1 MSFMKNA
8 KNKFIQVLVYFCVL
22 FVFSSCGNELK
33 IKVSESGINF
43 DYKIISSNEFFSL
56 FFANNSENATFEA
69 DEISKIFTDSGFEN
83 VTALTFNSGRNLEV
97 KAALPESAD
106 DPVSKSGILLLAEN
120 KLKILLNNKNLLSFY
135 ENLSSDLQ
143 SYLDMLMAPTFTGE
157 EMTNAEYIELIS
169 EVYGER
175 LAKELE
181 EATVKI
187 TLDSFSKTEKSYSVK
202 LVDILN
208 MKNEVVLEI

>member
-1 MSFMKNA
+1 MKKA
-8 KNKFIQVLVYFCVL
+8 KNKFIQVVVYFCVL
-22 FVFSSCGNELK
+22 FLFSSCGNELK

-56 FFANNSENATFEA
+56 FFANNSENAAFDAE
-69 DEISKIFTDSGFEN
+69 EITKIFMDSGFESVN
-83 VTALTFNSGRNLEV
+83 ALTLNSGRNLEV

-106 DPVSKSGILLLAEN
+106 DPISKSGMLLVAEN
-120 KLKILLNNKNLLSFY
+120 KLKIILNNTNLLSFY

-157 EMTNAEYIELIS
+157 EMTNEEYIELVS

-187 TLDSFSKTEKSYSVK
+187 TLDSFFKTEKVYSVK
-202 LVDILN
+202 IVDILN
-208 MKNEVVLEI
+208 MKNEVVWEI